1 MFITHKLVNYT
12 SINRA
17 TISEVFSKFSKALEE
32 GNTLTLRELLLPNAQ
47 ASFSMYGE
55 FEGVEAI
62 IEGLLNKEET
72 PDIVHHYVTNEYIA
86 IKEELSQQ
94 SVYLTGLFIH
104 KDNGQMNPFWFG
116 GHYVNSYKLTEGGWE
131 ISHLRFDLDWHYG
144 TSPYTS
150 KWKPAGRTLG
160 WTPDTENPKILSELE
175 APWRVIPE
183 SEESNYEEEEV
194 VATFNRYAWAFDQG
208 DFSLLNDI
216 FTEDATINM
225 VPIGEIKGRKNIISQ
240 LKISRSGRP
249 TFHHAVEP
257 HGIEIK
263 KEKAKLKMYRL
274 IPFRPTEDTIE
285 NPVYGAVYTC
295 NLRKEDGMWKFEQM
309 NYEEGSL
316 FQLK

>member
-1 MFITHKLVNYT
+1 MFITHKLFNYT
-12 SINRA
+12 SPNRA
-17 TISEVFSKFSKALEE
+17 AISDVFSTFLKALEE
-32 GNTLTLRELLLPNAQ
+32 GNALVLREILLPNAK

-72 PDIVHHYVTNEYIA
+72 PDIVRHYVTNEYIG

-104 KDNGQMNPFWFG
+104 KDNVQMNPFWFG
-116 GHYVNSYKLTEGGWE
+116 GHFVNTYKLTEEGWK

-144 TSPYTS
+144 TSPYTVN
-150 KWKPAGRTLG
+150 WKIQNRALG
-160 WTPDTENPKILSELE
+160 WSPDIENPKILSELE
-175 APWRVIPE
+175 APWRVISQ
-183 SEESNYEEEEV
+183 SEENNCGKEEV

-208 DFSLLNDI
+208 DISLLNDI
-216 FTEDATINM
+216 FTDDAMINM
-225 VPIGEIKGRKNIISQ
+225 VPIGQIQGRKNIISQ

-257 HGIEIK
+257 HEIEIK
-263 KEKAKLKMYRL
+263 NEKAKLKMYRL
-274 IPFRPTEDTIE
+274 VPFKPTEDTLE

-295 NLRKEDGMWKFEQM
+295 DLRKEDGMWKFEQM
-309 NYEEGSL
+309 NYKEGSL